1 MPADALDTAS
11 AMLDDAVATTNALR
25 PFLHQV
31 TTLSD
36 LVLRCFENKKK
47 LLFCGNGGSASDA
60 NHIAA
65 EFTGRFNRERA
76 PYPALALSAD
86 AGLLTCTAN
95 DYGFDDIFARP
106 IHAHGEAGDILFCLT
121 TSGNSQNIVSALA
134 AARECGVYSVALL
147 GKGGGACKG
156 LADEEIIIPSNVTA
170 RIQEAH
176 KLLLHMICELVD
188 RELAG

>member
-1 MPADALDTAS
+1 VRTDANEAV
-11 AMLDDAVATTNALR
+11 AQMLQDAVATTEALK
-25 PFLHQV
+25 PFLHQIV
-31 TTLSD
+31 TLSD

-106 IHAHGEAGDILFCLT
+106 IQAHGEAGDILFCLT
-121 TSGNSQNIVSALA
+121 TSGNSANVAAALA
-134 AARECGVYSVALL
+134 AARAKGVYSVALL

-156 LADEEIIIPSNVTA
+156 LADEEFIIPSMVTA

-188 RELAG
+188 RELA

>member
-1 MPADALDTAS
+1 MPENPTAERMLEDAL
-11 AMLDDAVATTNALR
+11 ATTAALR
-25 PFLHQV
+25 PFLPQV
-31 TTLSD
+31 EALSSR
-36 LVLRCFENKKK
+36 VLSCFSDQKK

-65 EFTGRFNRERA
+65 EFTGRFNRERG

-106 IHAHGEAGDILFCLT
+106 IRAHGESGDILFCLT
-121 TSGNSQNIVSALA
+121 TSGNSRNIVTAID
-134 AARECGVYSVALL
+134 AARERGVYSVALL

-156 LADEEIIIPSNVTA
+156 LADEELIIPSDITA
-170 RIQEAH
+170 RIQEAQ

-188 RELAG
+188 QELV

>member
-1 MPADALDTAS
+1 MRTDGDEAAAEMLEDAI
-11 AMLDDAVATTNALR
+11 ATTAALK

-31 TTLSD
+31 VTLSN

-65 EFTGRFNRERA
+65 EFTGRFNRERG

-121 TSGNSQNIVSALA
+121 TSGNSANIMAALN
-134 AARECGVYSVALL
+134 AARERGIYSVALL
-147 GKGGGACKG
+147 GKGGGVCKG
-156 LADEEIIIPSNVTA
+156 LANEEFIIRSDTTA

-188 RELAG
+188 RELA

>member
-1 MPADALDTAS
+1 MRADADKIA
-11 AMLDDAVATTNALR
+11 AQMLQDAIATTESLK
-25 PFLHQV
+25 PFLHQLV
-31 TTLSD
+31 ALSD

-95 DYGFDDIFARP
+95 DYGFDEIFARP

-121 TSGNSQNIVSALA
+121 TSGNSANIA
-134 AARECGVYSVALL
+134 AALKAAQDKGVYSVALL

-156 LADEEIIIPSNVTA
+156 LANEEFIIPSTITA

-188 RELAG
+188 RELA

>member
-1 MPADALDTAS
+1 MPTDADKSAALMLEDAIATTAS
-11 AMLDDAVATTNALR
+11 LK

-31 TTLSD
+31 VTLSD

-95 DYGFDDIFARP
+95 DYGFDEIFSRP
-106 IHAHGEAGDILFCLT
+106 IQAHGEASDILFCLT
-121 TSGNSQNIVSALA
+121 TSGNSANILAALA
-134 AARECGVYSVALL
+134 AARAKGIYSVALL

-156 LADEEIIIPSNVTA
+156 VADEEFIIASNVTA

-176 KLLLHMICELVD
+176 KLILHMICELVD
-188 RELAG
+188 CELA